1 MLLTQILK
9 RGEHFSNI
17 DNIIASYILEK
28 GEELNTETVRS
39 IAENTYVSPATVM
52 RFFQRLGYNGYRT
65 FKKDFLEEI
74 TYFSSHFQ
82 NIDPNLPF
90 LPQDDGKVRTNKLA
104 ALFKETIDDVLA
116 LTDYAMLQRAYHMIA
131 KAKLIY
137 VYSAGIQIGLCEIF
151 KDKMIKIG
159 KTVIVSNVI
168 DELYYSACFT
178 QRDAAFILVS
188 YSGETKT
195 ILEVAAKLKERS
207 ISWIVITSY
216 GNNTLSKYSDCCL
229 YVSTREKINAKIG
242 DFSFNISVL
251 FLMDVLYSYYFASDY
266 FGNYQSRRNYLTGF
280 EQNRG
285 NMKKSI
291 KNPILIDDK

>member
-1 MLLTQILK
+1 MLLIQILK

-17 DNIIASYILEK
+17 DSIIAAFILEK
-28 GEELNTETVRS
+28 GMDLSTETVRS

-52 RFFQRLGYNGYRT
+52 RFFQRLGYNGYRA
-65 FKKDFLEEI
+65 FKKDFLEEL

-82 NIDPNLPF
+82 QIDPNIPF
-90 LPQDDGKVRTNKLA
+90 LAQDDGKMRTNKLA
-104 ALFKETIDDVLA
+104 ALFKETIDDVLSLA
-116 LTDYAMLQRAYHMIA
+116 DYAMLQ
-131 KAKLIY
+131 KADQALIKAELVY

-178 QRDAAFILVS
+178 QKEAAFILVS
-188 YSGETKT
+188 YSGETKN
-195 ILEVAAKLKERS
+195 ILEVAAKLKERK
-207 ISWIVITSY
+207 ISCIAITSY

-229 YVSTREKINAKIG
+229 YVSTRERLNAKIG
-242 DFSFNISVL
+242 DFGFNISVL
-251 FLMDVLYSYYFASDY
+251 FLMDVLYSYSFASDY
-266 FGNYQSRRNYLTGF
+266 FGNYQNRQSFLTSF

-285 NMKKSI
+285 DMKKLI
-291 KNPILIDDK
+291 RNPILMDDK